1 MCVYLVNLS
10 EEADLL
16 QLYRQVEQ
24 EEKGRMLLVMR
35 KLRIQTEVEND
46 AFSMRVTVEL
56 LIDQV
61 KMIMVTMMIMM
72 MTLTPPPMTTW

>member
-72 MTLTPPPMTTW
+72 LTLTPPPMTTW